1 MVTLNL
7 QLFNNNKLLGDDM
20 RNDEREVQMS
30 QGIYLYDNIMYGKFR
45 RVAHPDPRL
54 PRFSA

>member
-7 QLFNNNKLLGDDM
+7 QLFNNNKPLGDDI

-30 QGIYLYDNIMYGKFR
+30 QGIYLYDNIMYSKFR
-45 RVAHPDPRL
+45 RDAMSL
-54 PRFSA
+54 IQLSFEE

>member
-7 QLFNNNKLLGDDM
+7 QLLNNNKPLGDDM

-45 RVAHPDPRL
+45 RDAMSL
-54 PRFSA
+54 IQLSFEE

>member
-7 QLFNNNKLLGDDM
+7 QLFNNNKPLDNDM
-20 RNDEREVQMS
+20 RNDKRKVQMS

-45 RVAHPDPRL
+45 RDAMSL
-54 PRFSA
+54 IQLSFEE

>member
-7 QLFNNNKLLGDDM
+7 QLFNNNKALGDDM

-45 RVAHPDPRL
+45 RDAMSL
-54 PRFSA
+54 IQLSFEE

>member
-7 QLFNNNKLLGDDM
+7 QLFNNNKPLGDDT

-30 QGIYLYDNIMYGKFR
+30 EGIYLYDNIMYGKFR
-45 RVAHPDPRL
+45 RDAMSL
-54 PRFSA
+54 IQLSFEE

>member
-7 QLFNNNKLLGDDM
+7 QLFNKNKALGDDM

-45 RVAHPDPRL
+45 RDAMSL
-54 PRFSA
+54 IQLSFEE

>member
-7 QLFNNNKLLGDDM
+7 QLFNNNKPLGDDM
-20 RNDEREVQMS
+20 RNDKRKVQMS

-45 RVAHPDPRL
+45 RDAMSL
-54 PRFSA
+54 IQLSFEE

>member
-7 QLFNNNKLLGDDM
+7 QLFNNNKPLGDHDM

-45 RVAHPDPRL
+45 RDAMSL
-54 PRFSA
+54 IQLSFEE

>member
-7 QLFNNNKLLGDDM
+7 QLFNNNKPLGDDM

-45 RVAHPDPRL
+45 RDAMPL
-54 PRFSA
+54 IQLSFEE

>member
-7 QLFNNNKLLGDDM
+7 QLFNNNKPLGDDM

-30 QGIYLYDNIMYGKFR
+30 QGIYLYDNIMYGKFSR
-45 RVAHPDPRL
+45 DAMSL
-54 PRFSA
+54 IQLSFEE